1 MVRVG
6 VQVQTTGQGGAE
18 RLSRSAREGRPAMY
32 KQRSDTPHA
41 DPIAALVRY
50 ELDRRYREAE
60 HLRLVAQ
67 ARAAS
72 SGGLAPALALV
83 AWVCARL
90 RVGRSAPPVTPPDAV
105 SAAAPEQ
112 GLSRI

>member
-1 MVRVG
+1 
-6 VQVQTTGQGGAE
+6 
-18 RLSRSAREGRPAMY
+18 MY
-32 KQRSDTPHA
+32 KQHRDMPPS

-72 SGGLAPALALV
+72 PGGPAPVRALV
-83 AWVCARL
+83 AWLCARL
-90 RVGRSAPPVTPPDAV
+90 RVRWGARRTDPPVTPPDAV
-105 SAAAPEQ
+105 STAAPEQ
-112 GLSRI
+112 RLSRI